1 MNKKIFMTGGAGF
14 IGTALIRRLIDD
26 NKIVVYDTLHRN
38 ALGEA
43 GLLKHPNIT
52 LIRGDVLDEEK
63 LKKAIK
69 NSNVILHLAAIAGI
83 DTVIKSPTTTMQVNM
98 IGTYN
103 VLKAAMTLDKVE
115 RFIDFSTSE
124 VYGSYAYKLE
134 ERDDTKMGAVGEARW
149 TYAISKLAGEH
160 LAHSYYKEFG
170 LPAISIRPFN
180 IYGPGQVGEGAIH
193 AFVTRALKN
202 ENIHITGDGDQIR
215 SWCYIDDI
223 VDAIMLCMDKKEAVG
238 EVFNIGNPKG
248 TLTILSLAEK
258 IAELCETKSK
268 ILFKAK
274 SYVDVK
280 LRIPDIEKAKRILGY
295 KPVVDLDDGLKRT
308 IEWYKIKMKNKIR
321 NMKKQRTVNA

>member
-1 MNKKIFMTGGAGF
+1 MTGGAGF

-38 ALGEA
+38 ALGKA

-63 LKKAIK
+63 LKKSIK
-69 NSNVILHLAAIAGI
+69 KSDVVLHLAAIAGI

-98 IGTYN
+98 IGTCN
-103 VLKAAMTLDKVE
+103 VLKAAMALNKVE

-134 ERDDTKMGAVGEARW
+134 EHDDTKMGAVGEARW

-180 IYGPGQVGEGAIH
+180 IY
-193 AFVTRALKN
+193 
-202 ENIHITGDGDQIR
+202 
-215 SWCYIDDI
+215 
-223 VDAIMLCMDKKEAVG
+223 
-238 EVFNIGNPKG
+238 
-248 TLTILSLAEK
+248 
-258 IAELCETKSK
+258 
-268 ILFKAK
+268 
-274 SYVDVK
+274 
-280 LRIPDIEKAKRILGY
+280 
-295 KPVVDLDDGLKRT
+295 
-308 IEWYKIKMKNKIR
+308 
-321 NMKKQRTVNA
+321 